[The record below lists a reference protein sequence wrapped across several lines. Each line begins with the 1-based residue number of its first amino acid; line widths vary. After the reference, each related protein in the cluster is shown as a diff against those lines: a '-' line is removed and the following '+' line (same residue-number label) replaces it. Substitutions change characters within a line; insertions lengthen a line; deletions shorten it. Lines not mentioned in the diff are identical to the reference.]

1 MVATQVRKFVSL
13 GGVVGTLL
21 LLFGVVLLVANAL
34 VIGFVFMV
42 VGILVGTM
50 GGKKTVMICPSCGT
64 RGRTLAS

>member
-1 MVATQVRKFVSL
+1 
-13 GGVVGTLL
+13 VVGTLL